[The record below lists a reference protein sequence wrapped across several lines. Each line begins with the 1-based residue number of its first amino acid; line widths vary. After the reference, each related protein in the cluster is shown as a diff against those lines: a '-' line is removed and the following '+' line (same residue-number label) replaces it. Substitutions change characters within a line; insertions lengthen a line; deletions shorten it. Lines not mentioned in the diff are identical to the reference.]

1 MKIFFDFRF
10 LSKQNK
16 NKGFWILVY
25 FGWLLGEDK
34 CLSPIRAYGVKK
46 YASLRIGHSYLK
58 Y

>member
-34 CLSPIRAYGVKK
+34 CLSPIKQ
-46 YASLRIGHSYLK
+46 RIEHLPKLTREEGRNK
-58 Y
+58 P